1 MRSFVIN
8 GETWRVV
15 RVPAGDPR
23 LVDRTG
29 EPRLATTNPRDRL
42 ICVQVGVQPPL
53 LDKVVIHE
61 IAHAI
66 TMSWGLLPRMR
77 SEAMRGDMT
86 GLEEWAAQL
95 VANHSIEALEA
106 ARTVLGRPV
115 CVRGLCHGMV

>member
-23 LVDRTG
+23 LIDRTG
-29 EPRLATTNPRDRL
+29 EPRLATTDPRSRTVS
-42 ICVQVGVQPPL
+42 ISEAVQPPL
-53 LDKVVIHE
+53 LDRVLIHE
-61 IAHAI
+61 IAHAV
-66 TMSWGLLPRMR
+66 TVSWGLLPRMR

-95 VANHSIEALEA
+95 VENHAIEALEA
-106 ARTVLGRPV
+106 AREVLGRPV
-115 CVRGLCHGMV
+115 CVRRRCM